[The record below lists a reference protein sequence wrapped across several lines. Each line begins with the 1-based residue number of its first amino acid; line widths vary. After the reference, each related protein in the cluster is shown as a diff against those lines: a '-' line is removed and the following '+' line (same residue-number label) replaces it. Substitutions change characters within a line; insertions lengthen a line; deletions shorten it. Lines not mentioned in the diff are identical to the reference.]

1 MFETISIE
9 LFKIPTLGLS
19 SVRWPK
25 AGDQLSP
32 VLGSL
37 AKETFAGGALGR

>member
-9 LFKIPTLGLS
+9 LFKILTVGLS

-37 AKETFAGGALGR
+37 AKETFVGDALGR